1 MYKCN
6 FQSSIDANDKAQYA
20 KHIYPLTGTH
30 QLYFFTS
37 PDGRMRVALYPL
49 GGGKTI
55 CHGEILDTTLEGD
68 DGFADRALKAILEKY
83 TIEDK

>member
-1 MYKCN
+1 MYKCG
-6 FQSSIDANDKAQYA
+6 FQSRIDQGDVSRYA

-49 GGGKTI
+49 GEGKTI
-55 CHGEILDTTLEGD
+55 CHGEILDTSLEGD
-68 DGFADRALKAILEKY
+68 DGFAERALKNIQDRLPSQS
-83 TIEDK
+83 